1 MRRSV
6 RFIFITPTHLLC
18 STSSVVPPPF
28 FFVVISPPAAATA
41 AAATALPLGYRFL
54 NAWVCL
60 FFTRCKYYFAWLVSE
75 GSANLAGFG

>member
-28 FFVVISPPAAATA
+28 FFVVISPPAATA

-54 NAWVCL
+54 TAWVCL
-60 FFTRCKYYFAWLVSE
+60 FFPRCKYYVAWLVSE